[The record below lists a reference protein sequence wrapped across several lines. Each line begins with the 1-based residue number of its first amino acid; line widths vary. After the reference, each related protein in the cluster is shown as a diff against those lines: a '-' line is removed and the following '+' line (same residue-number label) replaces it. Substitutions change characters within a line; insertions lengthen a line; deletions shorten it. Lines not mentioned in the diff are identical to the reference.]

1 MPRNPLDNSEVA
13 TKVNL
18 PWIWALGRE
27 YEGERGKIWAFAPK
41 PNIRGSLGAYWPYKI
56 KL

>member
-1 MPRNPLDNSEVA
+1 MPRNPLGNSEVA

-41 PNIRGSLGAYWPYKI
+41 PNLRGSLGY
-56 KL
+56 LLDL